1 MQWSDISFQP
11 PAKTLRQ
18 FAAIWL
24 VFLGALAARQHF
36 KYGHDRVALTLAVLA
51 VVVGL
56 AGLVRPPLVKWVYVG
71 AMIVAFPIGWV
82 VSLVAMA
89 AIFFLVFTPLA
100 LAFRLARVN
109 LLSRQRADVPS
120 YWVRKPGVSDP
131 RRYFSQF

>member
-24 VFLGALAARQHF
+24 LFFVAVAARQHF
-36 KYGHDRVALTLAVLA
+36 KYGHERAALVLLVLA

-56 AGLVRPPLVKWVYVG
+56 AGLVRPHLVKWVYVG

-100 LAFRLARVN
+100 LAFRLAKVN